1 MNSCETSNSF
11 MWPKIFSQKENIL
24 SRFKRYNIDTLGLRP
39 NKILPTIQYLK
50 NGNYV
55 IWNGG
60 TSWSQ
65 SAWNDTVE
73 LSTPGWVSP
82 TIIDN
87 RDMESTCW
95 LRDTPKFSGNVS
107 WPEYSKSDIKSN
119 PEVIKLDGRYAGFHT
134 WWSHNYGHILHDT
147 IPYLL
152 WFKEQLP
159 EDCQFLL
166 LEDPVAQQIIYSI
179 DQCLYNNITWLKRGQ
194 VASIRGEL
202 YTTSPNKHP
211 FIRVLE
217 FQSYLKNW
225 LMQNHKG
232 GEPTDIIYHTRAGT
246 SNRRLLDHN
255 HETQIIQTIKR
266 LMTEHNIKGDLKIF
280 SGKNENG
287 QTLSVE
293 EQINIFKNA
302 HTVIGPH
309 STGLINILYSNLN
322 KVKLLE
328 FIPSEE
334 CAEVQA
340 PFNSFYHLIPALGID
355 YNILLYTDNSVSER
369 TFINLTDLEDAL
381 NTMWKSK

>member
-1 MNSCETSNSF
+1 MNSNKILNSLV
-11 MWPKIFSQKENIL
+11 WPTIFSKKKNIL
-24 SRFKRYNIDTLGLRP
+24 SRFKKYNLDALGLRD
-39 NKILPTIQYLK
+39 NKPLPDIQCLK
-50 NGNYV
+50 DGNYV
-55 IWNGG
+55 VWNGG
-60 TSWSQ
+60 VSWSQ

-73 LSTPGWVSP
+73 LTTPGWVSP
-82 TIIDN
+82 TVIDN
-87 RDMESTCW
+87 RDLESTCW
-95 LRDTPKFSGNVS
+95 LEDTPKFSGNVS
-107 WPEYSKSDIKSN
+107 WPEYCKSDIKSN

-147 IPYLL
+147 LPYLL
-152 WFKEQLP
+152 WFREQLP

-166 LEDPVAQQIIYSI
+166 LEDPVAQQIIYNI

-194 VASIRGEL
+194 VASVHGEL
-202 YTTSPNKHP
+202 YTTSPIEHP
-211 FIRVLE
+211 FIKVSE
-217 FQSYLKNW
+217 FQPSFKNW
-225 LMQNHKG
+225 LVQNHDG
-232 GEPTDIIYHTRAGT
+232 GEPTDIIYHTRTGT
-246 SNRRLLDHN
+246 TNRRLLDPH

-266 LMTEHNIKGDLKIF
+266 LMVDHNIKGDLKIF

-309 STGLINILYSNLN
+309 SSGLINILYSNLN

-340 PFNSFYHLIPALGID
+340 PFNSYYNVIPGLGID

-381 NTMWKSK
+381 NTIWKSK